1 MKIEMTRTL
10 TIPREL
16 EDAISFISEMFSD
29 EDDFTAVCCAIA
41 AWDYDMFAEAC
52 FAIACNKKNFE
63 WGLTK
68 IDIVYKED

>member
-16 EDAISFISEMFSD
+16 EDAISFISEMFQD

-41 AWDYDMFAEAC
+41 AQDYEVEVREGW
-52 FAIACNKKNFE
+52 I
-63 WGLTK
+63 K
-68 IDIVYKED
+68 INVED